1 MKKNLLLSV
10 SASLLL
16 VGNITS
22 ADFTA
27 SNTAYSKSLAAQEK
41 WTEDAANDFVSMPNS
56 FACIIANSGGDV
68 NPNAT
73 WTALIDEVACGLAT
87 ADPTSKAVKYSRSAM
102 KSSRANNNSAQETT
116 AWFNAQGGMR
126 YIADV
131 TLKQSA
137 ETLAPF
143 GEWYFSFYNAGIL
156 NSGTWT
162 DYTKDT
168 SGQYGYVDIGPSG
181 NDVSILV
188 SQEGKEP
195 GASVGG
201 NPNNFYH
208 SDLYAKVLF
217 VEGSSANTKFLG
229 KTYGHETVIAN
240 GAATGTPST
249 AYVAGATSA
258 THYFRRPLDAS
269 FTPGTA
275 VCFDRSQK
283 FETVHESGLYD
294 LTTGALKTING
305 GFGFKLADGTRGY
318 LGQWG
323 AWIDSDAATF
333 TPTNRSV
340 DVTDDND
347 TSYTL
352 KWAPGRLMQRT
363 FVNDTLA
370 NGDTFKDFWYDR
382 EESGSWESD
391 HISKAVW
398 DNTNSRFTF
407 TKSSDDS
414 TINVSSSSHDIW
426 MYSPVKDTWV
436 AWKTGTTIKL
446 DNMKNVLFSSTF
458 VDAASTKFVS
468 QRSSQMDHT
477 KASALPYSLSAFNSA
492 SDMSALFY
500 DPSTATSQKTYFLT
514 GSTPATGLEANTLY
528 LDNGDDALT
537 TDDKPIRFDFT
548 INDNQTLTTNYSDSA
563 TASFTSSSSKDPF
576 GRIDLYLASEASGA
590 SPTNYIWE
598 FSAPNW
604 AHSTAAY
611 DSTGAAVTLDDP
623 IKFLYTYVAADDRNN
638 GMTIN
643 VVSED
648 SYNPLQGCSVSSGVS
663 TCSNVQ
669 ASDYA
674 GQKFQLE
681 YDGQMVQGFPG
692 MEACTTADCTGGKY
706 YMRLVN
712 LKDGTELT
720 DTDGNK
726 YAFLGHAI
734 STTFK
739 ELSSTAACDTANI
752 SFNTLAELGI
762 AVSDL
767 PATID
772 KASTDYPLPSS
783 AWTDAPTTSS
793 CTVTMGDTSSCN

>member
-1 MKKNLLLSV
+1 MKNNLLLTAT
-10 SASLLL
+10 ASLLMI
-16 VGNITS
+16 GSIAS

-27 SNTAYSKSLAAQEK
+27 SGTAYSKALAAQEK

-56 FACIIANSGGDV
+56 FACIISNSGGDV
-68 NPNAT
+68 NANGT
-73 WTALIDEVACGLAT
+73 WTALIDEVACGLAD
-87 ADPTSKAVKYSRSAM
+87 ADPTSKAVKYSRAAM
-102 KSSRANNNSAQETT
+102 KSSRAGNNSSQEVTS
-116 AWFNAQGGMR
+116 WFDAQGGQR
-126 YIADV
+126 FVADV

-137 ETLAPF
+137 ATLAPF

-168 SGQYGYVDIGPSG
+168 SGMYGYVDIGPSG
-181 NDVSILV
+181 DDVSILV
-188 SQEGKEP
+188 AQESKQP
-195 GASVGG
+195 
-201 NPNNFYH
+201 NPPNFDH
-208 SDLYAKVLF
+208 DDLFAKVIF
-217 VEGSSANTKFLG
+217 VGGSSANTKFLG
-229 KTYGHETVIAN
+229 KTYQHNTVIAT
-240 GAATGTPST
+240 GAATGTPQT
-249 AYVAGATSA
+249 NYVAGATSA
-258 THYFRRPLDAS
+258 THYYRRPLDNN
-269 FTPGTA
+269 FTAGAAT
-275 VCFDRSQK
+275 CFDRSQQ

-294 LTTGALKTING
+294 QTTGALKTING
-305 GFGFKLADGTRGY
+305 GFGFKLANGTHGY

-340 DVTDDND
+340 DVTDDNG

-352 KWAPGRLMQRT
+352 KWAPGSLMQRT

-370 NGDTFKDFWYDR
+370 DGDTFKDFWYDR
-382 EESGSWESD
+382 EESGSWASD
-391 HISKAVW
+391 HIEKAVW
-398 DNTNSRFTF
+398 DNSASRFVF
-407 TKSSDDS
+407 TKSGGAG

-426 MYSPVKDTWV
+426 MYSPVKDSWV
-436 AWKTGTTIKL
+436 AWKSGTTIKL

-458 VDAASTKFVS
+458 ADAASTKFVS

-477 KASALPYSLSAFNSA
+477 LASALPYSLSAYNGA
-492 SDMSALFY
+492 SDMAALFY
-500 DPSTATSQKTYFLT
+500 DEATATSQKTYFLT

-528 LDNGDDALT
+528 LDNGDDALS

-548 INDNQTLTTNYSDSA
+548 LNDNQDLSTNYSDSA
-563 TASFTSSSSKDPF
+563 TASFTKNDSKDPF

-604 AHSTAAY
+604 AHSTTAY
-611 DSTGAAVTLDDP
+611 DSAGAAVVLDDP
-623 IKFLYTYVAADDRNN
+623 IKFVYTYAAADDRNN
-638 GMTIN
+638 GMSIN

-648 SYNPLQGCSVSSGVS
+648 SYNPLQGCAVNSGVS

-669 ASDYA
+669 ASDYN

-692 MEACTTADCTGGKY
+692 MNVCSDATCSGGQY

-734 STTFK
+734 SSTFK
-739 ELSSTAACDTANI
+739 EAAGGVADCSAI
-752 SFNTLAELGI
+752 SFNTLADLGI

-767 PATID
+767 PGTMD
-772 KASTDYPLPSS
+772 RASTDYPLPSS
-783 AWTDAPTTSS
+783 VWTDAPTTSS
-793 CTVTMGDTSSCN
+793 CTVTMGDTSGC